1 MDESRS
7 RKLKTGGLKT
17 SKITQEYVSFT
28 YQIHKAVCSLL
39 HRATYNALEAHL
51 IRLDQHLTNKQHT
64 LMTDLRCLDM
74 RDTLKTGNMA
84 PPATETDRN
93 IQLTKME
100 EEV

>member
-1 MDESRS
+1 M
-7 RKLKTGGLKT
+7 
-17 SKITQEYVSFT
+17 
-28 YQIHKAVCSLL
+28 CSLL
-39 HRATYNALEAHL
+39 HRAAYNALEAHL

-100 EEV
+100 EEVSKP